1 VKAVVSIFIAAV
13 LGIFISMG
21 AAHAADMAVKA
32 PSLPPPAPVSNWAG
46 WYVGLNAGGDWGT
59 ADPSTTVAQSGFFAV
74 CAACVSAIGNGGR
87 QTLHTDGFTG
97 GGQAGYNWQ
106 AGSWVV
112 GLEAD
117 FEYFRSQGSSTA
129 TFMVLPG
136 IGGGTA
142 TINSALTTDWLFT
155 ARPRLGFVVSDNYL
169 FYGTGGLAVSE
180 LKGNWNYTDNLAG
193 GIGTESASSSQVK
206 AGWTAGGGV
215 EAKLQGNWVF
225 GVEYLYVK
233 FDNIS
238 TSSTN
243 YVTSVAALSAPFTHG
258 VDLAANIVRLRL
270 SEKF

>member
-1 VKAVVSIFIAAV
+1 MTF
-13 LGIFISMG
+13 GICISVG
-21 AAHAADMAVKA
+21 AAHAADVAVKA
-32 PSLPPPAPVSNWAG
+32 PLPPPPAPVANWAG

-59 ADPSTTVAQSGFFAV
+59 ADPSTTIAQSGFFAF
-74 CAACVSAIGNGGR
+74 CPACVSDVANGGR
-87 QTLHTDGFTG
+87 QSFRTDGFTG
-97 GGQAGYNWQ
+97 GAQAGYNWQ
-106 AGSWVV
+106 IGNWVA

-129 TFMVLPG
+129 TFFSPAPG
-136 IGGGTA
+136 CVCTA
-142 TINSALTTDWLFT
+142 TIQSALTTNWLLT

-180 LKGNWNYTDNLAG
+180 LKGNWNYMDNFGG
-193 GIGTESASSSQVK
+193 GISTESGSESQVK

-215 EAKLQGNWVF
+215 EAKLQGNWVL
-225 GVEYLYVK
+225 GAEYLYVK
-233 FDNIS
+233 FNDIS

-243 YVTSVAALSAPFTHG
+243 FVSTAAPLPATFNHS